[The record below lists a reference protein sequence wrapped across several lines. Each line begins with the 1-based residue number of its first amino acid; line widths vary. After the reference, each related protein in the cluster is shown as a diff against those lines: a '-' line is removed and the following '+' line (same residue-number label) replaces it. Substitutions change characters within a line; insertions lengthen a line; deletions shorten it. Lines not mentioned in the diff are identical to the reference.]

1 MKVLHPA
8 FIIIFGSVF
17 SVMWVRLAKIGKNPN
32 IPVKFGLGII
42 QLGLGYL
49 MLLVGNAIAGP
60 EAMVPLYILG
70 LMYLLHTTGELFL
83 SPIGLSMVTKLA
95 PKHMTGA
102 AMGAWF
108 LSFAF
113 SMYLAAALAKL
124 TGAQGEGAEVAV
136 IIPPAESLLT
146 YVDLFGKMG
155 WVTVGIG
162 LVLVM
167 LSRPLNKMMHG
178 VD

>member
-1 MKVLHPA
+1 
-8 FIIIFGSVF
+8 
-17 SVMWVRLAKIGKNPN
+17 MWVRLAKIGKNPN
-32 IPVKFGLGII
+32 IPLKFGLGIV

-49 MLLVGNAIAGP
+49 LLLVGKALAGP
-60 EAMVPLYILG
+60 EALVPLYILG

-95 PKHMTGA
+95 PKNMTGA

-113 SMYLAAALAKL
+113 SMYIAAVLAKM
-124 TGAQGEGAEVAV
+124 TGAEGEGAAAAATV
-136 IIPPAESLLT
+136 PPAESLLT
-146 YVDLFGKMG
+146 YVKVFGNMG

-162 LVLVM
+162 VVLC
-167 LSRPLNKMMHG
+167 LLAKPLNKMMHG
-178 VD
+178 VE